1 MFSSFIALQIKKNKN
16 HKKILRKITLIIET
30 FWKTRN
36 INLRGI
42 QLRVTGKLNGSM
54 RKSKYHYSIGKV
66 QLQTFKTFLNYHMSI
81 SYTKF
86 GIISTKFWILHGN
99 K

>member
-1 MFSSFIALQIKKNKN
+1 V
-16 HKKILRKITLIIET
+16 LRKITLIIEN
-30 FWKTRN
+30 FWKSRN
-36 INLRGI
+36 ASLRGI

-66 QLQTFKTFLNYHMSI
+66 QLQTFKTFLNYNLSI
-81 SYTKF
+81 SYTNF
-86 GIISTKFWILHGN
+86 GIISIKFWILHGN